1 MDQSVP
7 ALGLLLFAAVL
18 AWLSVKSARSAAA
31 QLGIPSWLASAGVSA
46 IAHGIA

>member
-1 MDQSVP
+1 MDQSVR
-7 ALGLLLFAAVL
+7 AIGLLLFAAAL
-18 AWLSVKSARSAAA
+18 AWLSVRAARTAAA

>member
-1 MDQSVP
+1 VDQTAR
-7 ALGLLLFAAVL
+7 ALGLLLFAAGL
-18 AWLSVKSARSAAA
+18 AWLSVRAARAAAA